1 MHFHCTKCNTS
12 IFLSSG
18 KNTNPDLQFFSPLK
32 PVLPFNPQPRKNLNP
47 CTHKKALQQKTL
59 FTQKKAAAAAANQRT
74 STQTTRPRFLL
85 LSRCAHKR
93 DKAPGERIHFSL
105 SLSLPTLQ
113 PTFQSPELQLP
124 AAYPPLARARLLM
137 RFSAPKDDFP
147 LAFCATEGRR
157 LMSFLRR
164 GIFSEGAAPRH
175 RRQVFSRGR
184 KVRHLVVFFFFA
196 LCFEIL
202 RGERGY
208 FFWRRM
214 SVLIPV

>member
-1 MHFHCTKCNTS
+1 MHFHCTKCNTA

-59 FTQKKAAAAAANQRT
+59 FTQKKAAAAAAANQRT

-105 SLSLPTLQ
+105 SLSP
-113 PTFQSPELQLP
+113 SRHCSQLFNP
-124 AAYPPLARARLLM
+124 RNC
-137 RFSAPKDDFP
+137 SFP
-147 LAFCATEGRR
+147 LHIRR
-157 LMSFLRR
+157 W
-164 GIFSEGAAPRH
+164 
-175 RRQVFSRGR
+175 RGR
-184 KVRHLVVFFFFA
+184 A
-196 LCFEIL
+196 C
-202 RGERGY
+202 
-208 FFWRRM
+208 
-214 SVLIPV
+214 